1 MVQHETNRKH
11 LPGNCGCKF
20 CLAVNTDTC
29 IPCEVVAG
37 GEMTTSRCRARH
49 WCVSPVSELP
59 DSGTCWAKDFSGN
72 FYENQLTH
80 ASIDA
85 EWKCQ
90 EACELTVLSG
100 TTPSGTPYRTT
111 CEWVSRGQCA
121 RCPTDINANVG
132 EVRSINDA
140 CQFANNNLVSID
152 ETENPLEDN
161 SADAGTVCHPARTS
175 GDPCNPGLQVKYRQR
190 VSCVPVLEDG
200 ISNPVMTCAN
210 GMDSTVQAPAGYR
223 SVRAHPEVCTRSET
237 ERTVHHPQIDETDP
251 ANPLVH
257 CTTSG
262 GGTTSP
268 VSGTYRSVRA
278 TPEVCTISEADRT
291 VHHPAVTG
299 TRRILSSRR
308 RRSVQDVCSGRRR
321 RFYWGR
327 RRRRSIGCTNTAEP
341 YEVTAA
347 YDEIVSRGTFEYS
360 ISQHNPLTLILFR

>member
-1 MVQHETNRKH
+1 
-11 LPGNCGCKF
+11 
-20 CLAVNTDTC
+20 
-29 IPCEVVAG
+29 
-37 GEMTTSRCRARH
+37 MTTSRCRARH

-72 FYENQLTH
+72 FYEHQLTH

-132 EVRSINDA
+132 EVGSINDA

-190 VSCVPVLEDG
+190 VPCVPVLEDG
-200 ISNPVMTCAN
+200 INNPVMTCAN
-210 GMDSTVQAPAGYR
+210 GMDSTVQVPAGYR
-223 SVRAHPEVCTRSET
+223 SVRAHPEVCTISEAD
-237 ERTVHHPQIDETDP
+237 RTVHHPQIDDTDP

-268 VSGTYRSVRA
+268 VSATYRSVRA
-278 TPEVCTISEADRT
+278 NPEVCTVSEADRT
-291 VHHPAVTG
+291 IHHAAVMG
-299 TRRILSSRR
+299 TRRSFTSRR
-308 RRSVQDVCSGRRR
+308 RRGVRDVCSGRRR
-321 RFYWGR
+321 RFWGA
-327 RRRRSIGCTNTAEP
+327 RRRSTGCTNTVRS
-341 YEVTAA
+341 YVVTAA
-347 YDEIVSRGTFEYS
+347 YDEIVSRGTFECS
-360 ISQHNPLTLILFR
+360 ILQHNPLT